1 MDKLIQFVD
10 VWPSE
15 MIGLKNCELN
25 KNFSTW
31 YNNIS
36 ENLSK
41 MDEVIASLSIQ
52 DMLELDAYM
61 EENFEKLNKKY
72 LII

>member
-1 MDKLIQFVD
+1 MTNKEKITIARKL
-10 VWPSE
+10 
-15 MIGLKNCELN
+15 MELEQECQ
-25 KNFSTW
+25 KG
-31 YNNIS
+31 NNIS

>member
-1 MDKLIQFVD
+1 MTNKEKITIARKL
-10 VWPSE
+10 
-15 MIGLKNCELN
+15 MELEQECQ
-25 KNFSTW
+25 KG
-31 YNNIS
+31 NNIS

-61 EENFEKLNKKY
+61 EENFEKINKKY